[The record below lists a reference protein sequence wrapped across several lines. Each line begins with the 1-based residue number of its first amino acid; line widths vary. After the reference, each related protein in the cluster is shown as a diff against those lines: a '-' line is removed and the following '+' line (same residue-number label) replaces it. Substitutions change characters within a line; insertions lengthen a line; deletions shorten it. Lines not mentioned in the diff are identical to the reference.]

1 LVPFSGIVLAG
12 GKSLRLGRVK
22 ALERI
27 NNQLLIERTIER
39 ISPPARPVLVVTSQE
54 QFDSIVDAHLKV
66 KVILD
71 LFPGRGALGGIYTG
85 LERADSL
92 YSLIVGCDMPFLNRS
107 LLRYMTRCATGFDA
121 VVPRMR
127 DMLEPLHAVYSKNC
141 LTTIRKMI
149 EEDRLGILQL
159 FDIVNTRYIE
169 EKEIV
174 KFDGEGLSFFNIN
187 TVADL
192 EKARRLARQHEL
204 LS

>member
-1 LVPFSGIVLAG
+1 M
-12 GKSLRLGRVK
+12 RLGRVK

-54 QFDSIVDAHLKV
+54 QFDLIVASHLKV
-66 KVILD
+66 KVVLD
-71 LFPGRGALGGIYTG
+71 LFPGKGALGGIYTG
-85 LERADSL
+85 LECAASY

-107 LLRYMTRCATGFDA
+107 LLRYITRLATGFDA
-121 VVPRMR
+121 VVPKMR

-141 LTTIRKMI
+141 LTAIRKMV
-149 EEDRLGILQL
+149 EENRLEILQL
-159 FDIVNTRYIE
+159 FDMVNTRYIE
-169 EKEIV
+169 EEEIV
-174 KFDGEGLSFFNIN
+174 KFDKEGLSFFNIN

-192 EKARRLARQHEL
+192 EKARRLARQDRI